1 LTVLEAALYPHRWIP
16 VLERLPII
24 RRLLAVVPLCA
35 LAACAHDSAS
45 QADMAALKAELRAMR
60 EQQARMGERLERI
73 ERSSAVIR
81 ARPAQAPAASS
92 PQAPAKAPASQAAPS
107 SSTSHVDV
115 PDLTVVKLKPKGEPA
130 PALPTKVAVV
140 EPDSEQVELFVS
152 SSPEPSEP
160 ASEQGR
166 APSPVNTAVLDAEFE
181 QAVAA
186 LRTGNVE
193 PGVAKLQSFA
203 EQNPRHP
210 RADNALYF
218 AGLGMVGLNDHG
230 GAALVFERLIETYPA
245 GDAVLDGMLR
255 LAECRLKLNQREDAR
270 ALYTR
275 VITQF
280 PGTAAATQA
289 EQRLASLPH

>member
-1 LTVLEAALYPHRWIP
+1 M
-16 VLERLPII
+16 LERLPII
-24 RRLLAVVPLCA
+24 WRLLAVVPLCA
-35 LAACAHDSAS
+35 LAACAHETAS
-45 QADMAALKAELRAMR
+45 QADMAALRAELRAMR
-60 EQQARMGERLERI
+60 DQQARLGERLERM
-73 ERSSAVIR
+73 ERSSAVLR
-81 ARPAQAPAASS
+81 ARPSQAPAAPA
-92 PQAPAKAPASQAAPS
+92 PQAPTKAVAPQAQPPTS
-107 SSTSHVDV
+107 SAEV
-115 PDLTVVKLKPKGEPA
+115 PDLTVVKLKPKAEPA
-130 PALPTKVAVV
+130 PSLPTKVAVV
-140 EPDSEQVELFVS
+140 EPDAQEVELFVS
-152 SSPEPSEP
+152 SSPESSEP
-160 ASEQGR
+160 AS
-166 APSPVNTAVLDAEFE
+166 APAPTLTPADTAALDAEFE

-186 LRTGNVE
+186 LRTGNVA

-218 AGLGMVGLNDHG
+218 AGLGMIGLSDHG
-230 GAALVFERLIETYPA
+230 GAALVFERLIQTYPA

-289 EQRLASLPH
+289 EQRLASLSH

>member
-1 LTVLEAALYPHRWIP
+1 M
-16 VLERLPII
+16 LERLPIF

-45 QADMAALKAELRAMR
+45 QADMAALRAELRAMR
-60 EQQARMGERLERI
+60 EQQARLGERLERI

-81 ARPAQAPAASS
+81 ARPSQAPAASS
-92 PQAPAKAPASQAAPS
+92 PQAPAKTPASQAAPS
-107 SSTSHVDV
+107 SSASHVEV
-115 PDLTVVKLKPKGEPA
+115 PDLTVVKLKPKAEPA
-130 PALPTKVAVV
+130 PSLPTKVAVV
-140 EPDSEQVELFVS
+140 EPEAEQVELFVS

-160 ASEQGR
+160 VS

-193 PGVAKLQSFA
+193 PGVVKLQSFA

-218 AGLGMVGLNDHG
+218 AGLGMVGLNDHA